1 MECIKIKNLYSLE
14 NTATAPLLQKYEY
27 PYEVLPHIKE
37 FILEYAKTLDMD
49 KYVDMGDNIYVAKSA
64 TVAESASI
72 TGPCIIG
79 ENTQVRHCAY
89 IRGSVFVGNDCVVGN
104 SSEIKNVIIF
114 NNVQVPHYNYV
125 GDSILGY
132 RSHMGAGSITS
143 NIKSDRTNIK
153 IRVGDSVIETGMR
166 KIGAFLGDYVE
177 IGCGSVM
184 NPGTVIGKR
193 TIVYPLSMVRGYIP
207 ENSIYKNRGEVVKR
221 LDEC

>member
-207 ENSIYKNRGEVVKR
+207 ENSIYKNQGEVVNR